1 MHRDEARGS
10 KLSLPQEE
18 EEAEELWWKQG
29 PSGEDTPVPV

>member
-18 EEAEELWWKQG
+18 EEAEKLWWKQG
-29 PSGEDTPVPV
+29 PSSEDTPVPV